1 MEQIIK
7 ILNTTFLDTPLYK
20 IILAFSILF
29 LFIFFRKI
37 FTLFILSFFQKIV
50 SKTETDID
58 DKIFTALKNPL
69 RFLFIIAG
77 VGGLFYF
84 LNFKGEILNHI
95 IKGLLIYDIFW
106 LIYNVVCEFEEN
118 VYQLLG
124 KYGKAS
130 RELASF
136 LIKLSKAFVII
147 IAIVAMLQEFGIN
160 VTGFI
165 ASLGLGGLAFA
176 LAAKDTASNLFGG
189 VAILTDNIFKVGE
202 WVKIGNAEGIVEDIG
217 MRTTKIRAF
226 DKRIIVVPNSKIA
239 TSEVENFSRRD
250 RRRIMM
256 RLGVV
261 YSTNAQDLNLILKE
275 IREYLKSHPQIHKE
289 PLLIYF
295 DEFADSALNIFCY
308 FFTATADWE
317 KYLQIREEINLE
329 IKKIVEKYTS
339 FAFPSQSIYM
349 ETPLKLQHEN

>member
-20 IILAFSILF
+20 IILAFSVLF
-29 LFIFFRKI
+29 LFIFFRKF
-37 FTLFILSFFQKIV
+37 FTLFILSFFQKLV
-50 SKTETDID
+50 AKTKTDID
-58 DKIFTALKNPL
+58 DKFFKALKNPL

-77 VGGLFYF
+77 IWGLFYF
-84 LNFKGEILNHI
+84 LEINGKLLTHI
-95 IKGLLIYDIFW
+95 IRGLLIYDIFW
-106 LIYNVVCEFEEN
+106 FIYNIVCEFEEN

-124 KYGKAS
+124 KYGNAS

-147 IAIVAMLQEFGIN
+147 IGIVAIFQEFGIN

-189 VAILTDNIFKVGE
+189 VAILTDKIFKVGE
-202 WVKIGNAEGIVEDIG
+202 WIKIGNAEGIVEDIG

-226 DKRIIVVPNSKIA
+226 DKRLIVVPNSKIA
-239 TSEVENFSRRD
+239 TSDVENFSRRD
-250 RRRIMM
+250 RRRIVMK
-256 RLGVV
+256 LGLV
-261 YSTNAQDLNLILKE
+261 YSTSAQDLNLILKE

-308 FFTATADWE
+308 FFTTTADWE
-317 KYLQIREEINLE
+317 KYLQIREEVNLE
-329 IKKIVEKYTS
+329 IKRIVEKYSS

-349 ETPLKLQHEN
+349 ETPLKLENEN

>member
-1 MEQIIK
+1 MNQIIE

-20 IILAFSILF
+20 IILGLFVLF
-29 LFIFFRKI
+29 LFIFFRKV
-37 FTLFILSFFQKIV
+37 FTLVILSFFQKLV
-50 SKTETDID
+50 AKTRTNID
-58 DKIFTALKNPL
+58 DKFFKALKNPL

-77 VGGLFYF
+77 LWGLFYF
-84 LNFKGEILNHI
+84 LNIKGNILNHI
-95 IKGLLIYDIFW
+95 IRGLLIYDVFW
-106 LIYNVVCEFEEN
+106 LIYNIVYEFEEN

-124 KYGKAS
+124 KYGRAS

-147 IAIVAMLQEFGIN
+147 IGIVAMFQEFGIN

-189 VAILTDNIFKVGE
+189 VAILTDKMFKVGE
-202 WVKIGNAEGIVEDIG
+202 WVKIGSAEGVVEDIG

-226 DKRIIVVPNSKIA
+226 DKRLIVVPNAKIA
-239 TSEVENFSRRD
+239 TSDVENFSRRD
-250 RRRIMM
+250 RRRIVMK
-256 RLGVV
+256 LGLV
-261 YSTNAQDLNLILKE
+261 YSTSVEDLNSVLRE
-275 IREYLKSHPQIHKE
+275 IREYLKNHPQIHKE

-295 DEFADSALNIFCY
+295 DEYSDSALNIFCY
-308 FFTATADWE
+308 FFTTTADWE
-317 KYLQIREEINLE
+317 KYLQIREEVNLE
-329 IKKIVEKYTS
+329 IKKIVEKYSS

-349 ETPLKLQHEN
+349 ETPLKLQNEI

>member
-20 IILAFSILF
+20 IILGFLILF
-29 LFIFFRKI
+29 LFIFFRKV
-37 FTLFILSFFQKIV
+37 FTLFILSFFQKLV
-50 SKTETDID
+50 AKTKTNID
-58 DKIFTALKNPL
+58 DKFFKALKNPL

-77 VGGLFYF
+77 IWGLFYF
-84 LNFKGEILNHI
+84 LELNGKMLTHI
-95 IKGLLIYDIFW
+95 IKGLLIYDVFW
-106 LIYNVVCEFEEN
+106 LIYNIVCEFEED

-124 KYGKAS
+124 KYGRAS

-147 IAIVAMLQEFGIN
+147 VAIVAMFQEFGIN

-226 DKRIIVVPNSKIA
+226 DKRLIVVPNSKIA
-239 TSEVENFSRRD
+239 TSDVENFSRRD
-250 RRRIMM
+250 RRRIVMK
-256 RLGVV
+256 LGLV
-261 YSTNAQDLNLILKE
+261 YSTSTQDLNLVLKE
-275 IREYLKSHPQIHKE
+275 IREYLKTHPKIHKE

-295 DEFADSALNIFCY
+295 DEFADSSLNIFCY
-308 FFTATADWE
+308 FFTTTADWE
-317 KYLQIREEINLE
+317 KYLQIREEVNLE
-329 IKKIVEKYTS
+329 IKKIVEKYS
-339 FAFPSQSIYM
+339 AFAFPSQSIYV
-349 ETPLKLQHEN
+349 ETPLKLQHEK

>member
-20 IILAFSILF
+20 IILAFSVLF
-29 LFIFFRKI
+29 LFIFFRRV
-37 FTLFILSFFQKIV
+37 FTLFILSFLQKLV
-50 SKTETDID
+50 SKTKTDMD
-58 DKIFTALKNPL
+58 DKFFKALKNPL

-77 VGGLFYF
+77 LWGFFYF
-84 LNFKGEILNHI
+84 LEINGTILTHI

-106 LIYNVVCEFEEN
+106 FIYNIVCEFEEN

-124 KYGKAS
+124 KYGNAS

-136 LIKLSKAFVII
+136 VIKLSKAFVIV
-147 IAIVAMLQEFGIN
+147 IAIVAMFQEFGIN

-189 VAILTDNIFKVGE
+189 VAILTDKIFKVGE
-202 WVKIGNAEGIVEDIG
+202 WVKIGSAEGIVEDIG

-226 DKRIIVVPNSKIA
+226 DKRLIVVPNSKIA
-239 TSEVENFSRRD
+239 TSDVENFSRRD

-256 RLGVV
+256 RLGII
-261 YSTNAQDLNLILKE
+261 YSTSTQDLNLILKE
-275 IREYLKSHPQIHKE
+275 IREYLKSHPKIHKE

-295 DEFADSALNIFCY
+295 DEYSDSALNIFCY
-308 FFTATADWE
+308 FFTTTADWE
-317 KYLQIREEINLE
+317 KYLQIKEEVNLE
-329 IKKIVEKYTS
+329 IKRIVEKYTA

-349 ETPLKLQHEN
+349 ETPIQIQK